1 LKVFNST
8 GGGGTYLRI
17 IEAINYAVSVITTNN
32 LLLSKV
38 VINLSLG
45 GPVDSALNAAM
56 INAANLG
63 IRFAVAA
70 GNSAVDAN
78 TASPATT
85 GDHINIYTVSAVDS
99 NYVMAPFSNWDQL
112 TDTDTIDSVDV
123 AAPGVSVVS
132 LSTAGNGATAFNSGT
147 SMAAP
152 HVAGALL
159 MGGVIKGDMATPGS
173 SNLAANFG
181 TAIPADPFAW
191 AAAFPT
197 TTIPTPTPSTYTLTP
212 SAASANEGTTLSFAI
227 ATTGV
232 TAGTNLYWSLS
243 GNGITTADFTSVI
256 SLLGSS
262 VVQTNGSASINLNI
276 NADLLTE
283 GNEGLSVQL
292 YSDLNR
298 FQLVA
303 NNTVTLNDTSTTPA
317 PVTGQTFWGT
327 TGNDTIIG
335 GVGNDRIAGVLASG
349 ATSANLGRR
358 QIDVLT
364 GGLGADTFLLG
375 DARGVF
381 YDDGSAGNLGNADYA
396 RITDFTSGVD
406 KLQLRNGRY
415 FTTVSN
421 GVTSLYWDRNTNGVL
436 NTTGTNRDELIAMI
450 QGTVNTTD
458 MVWA

>member
-1 LKVFNST
+1 
-8 GGGGTYLRI
+8 
-17 IEAINYAVSVITTNN
+17 
-32 LLLSKV
+32 
-38 VINLSLG
+38 
-45 GPVDSALNAAM
+45 
-56 INAANLG
+56 
-63 IRFAVAA
+63 
-70 GNSAVDAN
+70 
-78 TASPATT
+78 
-85 GDHINIYTVSAVDS
+85 
-99 NYVMAPFSNWDQL
+99 
-112 TDTDTIDSVDV
+112 
-123 AAPGVSVVS
+123 
-132 LSTAGNGATAFNSGT
+132 
-147 SMAAP
+147 
-152 HVAGALL
+152 
-159 MGGVIKGDMATPGS
+159 MATPGS

-191 AAAFPT
+191 ATAFPT

-232 TAGTNLYWSLS
+232 TAGTDLYWSLS
-243 GNGITTADFTSVI
+243 GTGITTADFTSVT

-262 VVQTNGSASINLNI
+262 VVQPNGSASINLNI
-276 NADLLTE
+276 NADLLKE

-298 FQLVA
+298 SQLVA
-303 NNTVTLNDTSTTPA
+303 SSTVTLNDTSTTPA
-317 PVTGQTFWGT
+317 PVTGQTYWGT
-327 TGNDTIIG
+327 TSTDTITG
-335 GVGNDRIAGVLASG
+335 SGGNDRIAGVT
-349 ATSANLGRR
+349 ATGTRAANLGRG

-406 KLQLRNGRY
+406 KLQLRNGNY

-450 QGTVNTTD
+450 QGTFTTAD
-458 MVWA
+458 VVWA